1 MAEILIVNPSVNM
14 RLASMEM
21 KMYGNSVRYV
31 YTNDIP
37 FSNAKRVFYFFPDA
51 NVCFT
56 TEAQGEVKRDDRIF
70 LFKNNIFSRIKMMN
84 YKKDF
89 EIYRRNTKSISY
101 MDLVFFERG
110 ALHFEDN
117 QEIDGKLIYN
127 SLEDAVVYNHGSVI
141 FTNMLLGKNIGSGE
155 NICFWETDF
164 DILSTF
170 SSDYFIFLSEDSR
183 IEAYIYNNMLITLG
197 KGTDHI
203 KGISKTVPLL
213 NKFNFKNVETKQVS
227 RSLKPW
233 TYHVSNMSA
242 YLIND
247 YSFGR
252 VSISMPSAWYDKIA
266 NYLHVQINKRYKNK

>member
-21 KMYGNSVRYV
+21 KMYGNTVRYA
-31 YTNDIP
+31 YTKDIP
-37 FSNAKRVFYFFPDA
+37 FSNAKRVFYFFPDV

-84 YKKDF
+84 YKKYF
-89 EIYRRNTKSISY
+89 EAFNSNVKNISFL
-101 MDLVFFERG
+101 DLVFFERG
-110 ALHFEDN
+110 ALHFDDS

-127 SLEDAVVYNHGSVI
+127 SLEDAVVYNNGSVI
-141 FTNMLLGKNIGSGE
+141 FTSMLLGKNIGSGE
-155 NICFWETDF
+155 NMCFWETDF

-170 SSDYFIFLSEDSR
+170 SSDYFVFLSEDSR
-183 IEAYIYNNMLITLG
+183 IEAYVYNNMLITLG

-213 NKFNFKNVETKQVS
+213 NKFNFKNVETKQIS

-233 TYHVSNMSA
+233 VYHISNLSA

-252 VSISMPSAWYDKIA
+252 LSISMPSAWYDKIA
-266 NYLHVQINKRYKNK
+266 NHLHVQINKRYKNK

>member
-37 FSNAKRVFYFFPDA
+37 FSNAKRVFYFFPDT

-89 EIYRRNTKSISY
+89 DVYYKNIKSISY

-110 ALHFEDN
+110 ALHFDDS

-141 FTNMLLGKNIGSGE
+141 FTNMLLGKNAGSGE
-155 NICFWETDF
+155 NMCFWETDF

-170 SSDYFIFLSEDSR
+170 SSDYFVFLSDDSR
-183 IEAYIYNNMLITLG
+183 IEAYVYNDKLITIG

-213 NKFNFKNVETKQVS
+213 NKFNFKNVETKQIN

-233 TYHVSNMSA
+233 TYHISNMAA

-266 NYLHVQINKRYKNK
+266 NYLHVQINKRYKDK